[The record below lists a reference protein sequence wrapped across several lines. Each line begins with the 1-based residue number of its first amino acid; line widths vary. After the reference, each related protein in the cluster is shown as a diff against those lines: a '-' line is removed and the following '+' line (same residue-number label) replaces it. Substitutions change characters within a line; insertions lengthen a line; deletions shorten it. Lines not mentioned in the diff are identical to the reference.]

1 LRLVPSLRTQALS
14 SFLVVLKTDYCR
26 GEEAE
31 GVFGLWLQDRPF
43 FFFLFCFFP
52 SFYVFP
58 GTGESCKETLDGRFS
73 GSETQ

>member
-1 LRLVPSLRTQALS
+1 LRLVPSLHTQALS
-14 SFLVVLKTDYCR
+14 SFLVVLKTDYSR

-43 FFFLFCFFP
+43 FLLSCFFP
-52 SFYVFP
+52 SFYVFS
-58 GTGESCKETLDGRFS
+58 GTGESCKETLGGRFS